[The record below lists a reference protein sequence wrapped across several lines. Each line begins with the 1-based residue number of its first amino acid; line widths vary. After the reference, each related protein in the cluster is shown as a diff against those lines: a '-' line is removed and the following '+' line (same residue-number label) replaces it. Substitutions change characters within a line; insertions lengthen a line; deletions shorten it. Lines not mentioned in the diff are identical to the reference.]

1 MSCELTSALIG
12 LVGVFLG
19 LFIGNRL
26 AWDTDDRNRRAKFRG
41 AICGFRSAVDR
52 ADDYTFPAWFSDMQV
67 RVEEQCGLVDSAV
80 GWRYHRRFAA
90 ARKECGKP
98 QTQDDLAD
106 PRNPQLPV
114 GVISF
119 GTDYLPP
126 ITYQRGRKRAASIF
140 DSLLDVCK

>member
-1 MSCELTSALIG
+1 MSCETTSALIG

-26 AWDTDDRNRRAKFRG
+26 AWDTDDRNRRAKFSG

-52 ADDYTFPAWFSDMQV
+52 VDDYTFPAWFSEMQV

-80 GWRYHRRFAA
+80 GWRYRRRFAA
-90 ARKECGKP
+90 ARKECAKA
-98 QTQDDLAD
+98 QTQGDLAD
-106 PRNPQLPV
+106 PRSPQFPV
-114 GVISF
+114 NFIPIGA
-119 GTDYLPP
+119 DYLPP
-126 ITYQRGRKRAASIF
+126 MTYQQGRKRAAAIL